1 MKNYPMKQTT
11 LPLASL
17 GLAAAAEWEQ
27 YCLELDAKIVT
38 NEGLSLRSVTE
49 MRENNPFAWRY
60 FMDRAET
67 ENRSPSWC
75 LRKLKRQV
83 EIDRLARLAFGREC
97 WAKGITMAEGDILRG
112 QWPAT
117 RSEGLLS
124 RWGRGMMDFCNRLTG
139 VAVMVIAAIFAFGWI
154 VHHGLMG
161 VNP

>member
-1 MKNYPMKQTT
+1 MKQTT
-11 LPLASL
+11 LSLAPR
-17 GLAAAAEWEQ
+17 GLAAYTECETHLAERDALIAAHMGLPVAAVARQRGTCLALWE
-27 YCLELDAKIVT
+27 LWERRT
-38 NEGLSLRSVTE
+38 LSEIYAPLSV
-49 MRENNPFAWRY
+49 MGKLHQQVAA
-60 FMDRAET
+60 DRRA
-67 ENRSPSWC
+67 
-75 LRKLKRQV
+75 RQS
-83 EIDRLARLAFGREC
+83 ARLAFGREC